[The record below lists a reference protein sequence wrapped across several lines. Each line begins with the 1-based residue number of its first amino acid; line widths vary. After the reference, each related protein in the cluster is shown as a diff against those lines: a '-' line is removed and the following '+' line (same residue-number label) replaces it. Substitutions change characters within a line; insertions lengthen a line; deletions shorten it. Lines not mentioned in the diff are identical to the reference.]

1 MAFHDSEI
9 VYADDEH
16 AGVRHGH
23 TTLVVGDAVRPDNEY
38 AERSGKRAGL
48 ATPLRW
54 QNAGGMACF
63 GPGFGR
69 RPNRFGTAA
78 ARSGRDAETLCRCA
92 SRTRA
97 VGALG
102 RVSLGSRRWIVDPVR
117 RADRLP
123 DVRSKLQEL
132 CPLDRIQ
139 VR

>member
-48 ATPLRW
+48 ATPLRR

-69 RPNRFGTAA
+69 RPNRSRTAA
-78 ARSGRDAETLCRCA
+78 AAGTGRDAETLCRCA
-92 SRTRA
+92 NRIRA
-97 VGALG
+97 VGA
-102 RVSLGSRRWIVDPVR
+102 
-117 RADRLP
+117 
-123 DVRSKLQEL
+123 
-132 CPLDRIQ
+132 
-139 VR
+139 